1 MCSSIAAP
9 WVEQQDGAQDPAKC
23 MAGSSTKSIHV
34 DPKSTPGGLHPW
46 HGQL

>member
-9 WVEQQDGAQDPAKC
+9 WVEQQDGAQDPAKR
-23 MAGSSTKSIHV
+23 MAGSSTKSIREA
-34 DPKSTPGGLHPW
+34 PKRTPGGPHPW